1 MPIIRK
7 NDVVTERPVIIVLYG
22 TPGTGK
28 TSLATTANSPLLIDT
43 DRGFDRAVQ
52 RPDIVVTASR
62 WEDIYNAEVI
72 GSYVV
77 EDGKQVWKPGL
88 ISECK
93 TIVVDTA
100 KAMLDDYLNAFAIQQ
115 DPKLG
120 TNSLKRYGVMGELF
134 KQFVGIL
141 RSNNSDI
148 IFICHD
154 KETQEGDYIK
164 HSPDCTG
171 QSKDLLIRIA
181 DQVGYI
187 CKENG
192 NRVIK
197 FEPQDNRVGKN
208 VADLQD
214 TWIPTYGTEEF
225 DTCMADIIKK
235 VKKAIVNKSDA
246 QAKAQEAVDDAR
258 KKLAAAETVDDA
270 NALIEV
276 AHGLNKI
283 HQKAFMNQMIK
294 ELATKGIDFDKKVKK
309 FVKHEDA
316 A

>member
-1 MPIIRK
+1 
-7 NDVVTERPVIIVLYG
+7 
-22 TPGTGK
+22 
-28 TSLATTANSPLLIDT
+28 
-43 DRGFDRAVQ
+43 
-52 RPDIVVTASR
+52 
-62 WEDIYNAEVI
+62 
-72 GSYVV
+72 
-77 EDGKQVWKPGL
+77 
-88 ISECK
+88 
-93 TIVVDTA
+93 
-100 KAMLDDYLNAFAIQQ
+100 MLDDYLNAFAIQQ
-115 DPKLG
+115 DHKLG

-154 KETQEGDYIK
+154 KETQEGDNIK

-214 TWIPTYGTEEF
+214 TWIPVYGTEEF

-246 QAKAQEAVDDAR
+246 QAKAQKAVDDAR
-258 KKLAAAETVDDA
+258 KKLAAVETVDDA

-276 AHGLNKI
+276 ARGLNKI

-294 ELATKGIDFDKKVKK
+294 ELAVKGIDFDKKGKK

>member
-1 MPIIRK
+1 MPVIRK
-7 NDVVTERPVIIVLYG
+7 NDVVKERPVIIVLYG

-28 TSLATTANSPLLIDT
+28 TSLATTAESPLLIDT

-62 WEDIYNAEVI
+62 WEDIFNAEVV
-72 GSYVV
+72 GCYSV
-77 EDGKQVWKPGL
+77 ENSQRVWKPGL
-88 ISECK
+88 VSECK

-100 KAMLDDYLNAFAIQQ
+100 KAMLDDYLNAYVIQL
-115 DPKLG
+115 DPKLQ
-120 TNSLKRYGVMGELF
+120 TNSLKRYGIMGEQF

-197 FEPQDNRVGKN
+197 FEPQENRVGKN
-208 VADLQD
+208 VADLPD
-214 TWIPTYGTEEF
+214 TWIPSFGTEEF
-225 DTCMADIIKK
+225 ETCMADIIKK
-235 VKKAIVNKSDA
+235 VKTAIVNKSDA
-246 QAKAQEAVDDAR
+246 QAKAQQAVDEAR
-258 KKLAAAETVDDA
+258 KKLESVETVNDA
-270 NALIEV
+270 NALIDV
-276 AHGLNKI
+276 AHSLNKI

-294 ELATKGIDFDKKVKK
+294 ELAEKGIDFDKASKR
-309 FVKHEDA
+309 FIKHDEIA
-316 A
+316 

>member
-1 MPIIRK
+1 M
-7 NDVVTERPVIIVLYG
+7 
-22 TPGTGK
+22 
-28 TSLATTANSPLLIDT
+28 
-43 DRGFDRAVQ
+43 
-52 RPDIVVTASR
+52 
-62 WEDIYNAEVI
+62 
-72 GSYVV
+72 
-77 EDGKQVWKPGL
+77 
-88 ISECK
+88 
-93 TIVVDTA
+93 
-100 KAMLDDYLNAFAIQQ
+100 
-115 DPKLG
+115 
-120 TNSLKRYGVMGELF
+120 
-134 KQFVGIL
+134 
-141 RSNNSDI
+141 
-148 IFICHD
+148 
-154 KETQEGDYIK
+154 
-164 HSPDCTG
+164 
-171 QSKDLLIRIA
+171 LIRIA

-214 TWIPTYGTEEF
+214 TWIPSYGTEEF

-235 VKKAIVNKSDA
+235 VKIAIVNKSDA

-258 KKLAAAETVDDA
+258 KKLAAVETVDDA

-294 ELATKGIDFDKKVKK
+294 ELAAKGIDFDKKGKK

>member
-7 NDVVTERPVIIVLYG
+7 NDVVSERPVIIVLYG

-28 TSLATTANSPLLIDT
+28 TSLATTADSPLLIDT

-115 DPKLG
+115 DPKLA
-120 TNSLKRYGVMGELF
+120 TNSLKRYGVMGESF
-134 KQFVGIL
+134 KQFVGLL

-214 TWIPTYGTEEF
+214 TWIPAYGTEEF

-235 VKKAIVNKSDA
+235 VKTAIVNKSDA

-258 KKLAAAETVDDA
+258 KKLASVETVDDA

-294 ELATKGIDFDKKVKK
+294 ELAAKGIDFDKKGKK